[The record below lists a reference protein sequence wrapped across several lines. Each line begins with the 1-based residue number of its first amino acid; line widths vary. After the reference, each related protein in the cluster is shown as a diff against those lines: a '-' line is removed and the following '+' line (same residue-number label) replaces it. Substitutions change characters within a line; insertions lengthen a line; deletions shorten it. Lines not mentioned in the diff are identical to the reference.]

1 MLRNYR
7 IMSGDTHTSCGIL
20 IYDEEK
26 EIYHVRI
33 YRDHDIN
40 DMPAILALSA
50 QQGDYDLD
58 EKRSLMFVK
67 ARVVPPDRQNIG
79 QILREIGAKYYSE
92 FAILDYTSGR
102 CCRDNFYIEEIN

>member
-20 IYDEEK
+20 TYDEEK

-79 QILREIGAKYYSE
+79 QILREIQE
-92 FAILDYTSGR
+92 
-102 CCRDNFYIEEIN
+102 N

>member
-1 MLRNYR
+1 MISMICQLYLHFLR
-7 IMSGDTHTSCGIL
+7 S
-20 IYDEEK
+20 K
-26 EIYHVRI
+26 
-33 YRDHDIN
+33 
-40 DMPAILALSA
+40 
-50 QQGDYDLD
+50 GDYDLD

-92 FAILDYTSGR
+92 FAILDYTSGK

>member
-20 IYDEEK
+20 TYDEEK

-50 QQGDYDLD
+50 QQGGL
-58 EKRSLMFVK
+58 
-67 ARVVPPDRQNIG
+67 
-79 QILREIGAKYYSE
+79 
-92 FAILDYTSGR
+92 
-102 CCRDNFYIEEIN
+102 